1 MLFSEPEPECKP
13 PYKKVNL
20 QCVLVP
26 EDDKEDAPKEK
37 KTFKQAIE
45 SCHIFEGALPYTLL
59 SNSQFPKNPNGNPI
73 DNLKNTLLQG
83 DLAPDLFGIRNR
95 RSADY
100 TDDGQVEIEE
110 CFVDPSEIEI
120 NYEVRLANT
129 LRKLLNYRK

>member
-59 SNSQFPKNPNGNPI
+59 SNSQLYPNGNPI

-129 LRKLLNYRK
+129 PRKLFNYIK